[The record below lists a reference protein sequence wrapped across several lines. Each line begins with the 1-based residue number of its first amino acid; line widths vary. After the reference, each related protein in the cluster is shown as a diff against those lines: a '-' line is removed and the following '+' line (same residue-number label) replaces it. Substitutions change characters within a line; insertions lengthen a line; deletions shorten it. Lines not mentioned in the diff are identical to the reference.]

1 MTNDRIILKCDVLI
15 GITNDELGDSV
26 YNRDDNYQQKKITI
40 SLFVKTRPHVK
51 NATKSIV
58 SIRL

>member
-26 YNRDDNYQQKKITI
+26 YNRDDNYQQKKNNHFT
-40 SLFVKTRPHVK
+40 VCED
-51 NATKSIV
+51 
-58 SIRL
+58 